1 MRAVVFFSASGE
13 SRRIAEY
20 LSKRLDLPLMET
32 EKVNTPHFEELVLV
46 FPVYCQNLPVPVSR
60 FLGSV
65 SAKRLTA
72 IATYGKMGFGNV
84 LYEIQSRYPMDVIAA
99 AYIPTKHTYIQNDTP
114 FEDFGA
120 LDPIIE
126 KLSAPSPSSVS
137 LPRLGKDPFA
147 DLFPSLRSRLGISIR
162 KTESCDGC
170 GICASVCPMGSMR
183 SGRTGSD
190 CIRCLRCV
198 NSCPSSALKSKARLP
213 LRLYLSKTKETRTVI
228 YV

>member
-13 SRRIAEY
+13 SRRVAEY
-20 LSKRLDLPLMET
+20 LSERLALPLMEI
-32 EKVNTPHFEELVLV
+32 EKAGGPYFEELVLV

-65 SAKRLTA
+65 GAKRLA
-72 IATYGKMGFGNV
+72 VIATYGKMGFGNV
-84 LYEIQSRYPMDVIAA
+84 LFEIQSRYPTDVIAA

-120 LDPIIE
+120 LEPIIE
-126 KLSAPSPSSVS
+126 KLSSPSPSTVS
-137 LPRLGKDPFA
+137 LPCLGKDPFA
-147 DLFPSLRSRLGISIR
+147 DLFPSLRSRLGLAIR
-162 KTESCDGC
+162 KTEACDSC
-170 GICASVCPMGSMR
+170 GICASVCPMGTMR
-183 SGRTGSD
+183 SGRTGSN

-198 NSCPSSALKSKARLP
+198 NSCPKGALKPKARLP
-213 LRLYLSKTKETRTVI
+213 LRLYLSKTRERRTVI